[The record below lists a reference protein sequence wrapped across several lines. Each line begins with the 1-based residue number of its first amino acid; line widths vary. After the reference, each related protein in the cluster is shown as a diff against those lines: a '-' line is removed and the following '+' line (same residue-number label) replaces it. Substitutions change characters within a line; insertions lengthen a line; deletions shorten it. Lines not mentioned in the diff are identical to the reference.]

1 MSELNETEN
10 ISCPSC
16 DRHNI
21 KIIIEKENENYDLTS
36 GILGTICLSPIGMLC
51 GLCCADGEKK
61 KTTCICNECGT
72 KFNG

>member
-16 DRHNI
+16 DSHNI

-36 GILGTICLSPIGMLC
+36 GILGTICLGPIGMLC

-61 KTTCICNECGT
+61 KTICICNECGA